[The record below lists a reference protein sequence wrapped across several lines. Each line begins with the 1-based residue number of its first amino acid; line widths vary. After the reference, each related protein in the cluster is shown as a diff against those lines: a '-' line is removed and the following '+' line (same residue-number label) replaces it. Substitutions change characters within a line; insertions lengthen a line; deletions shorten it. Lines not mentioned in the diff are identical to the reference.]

1 MAQPDDAN
9 GKGRPQALGA
19 CPGRRK
25 LRRAELA
32 PDANLCAHCTAKCCK
47 YFALPIETPTEWDDF
62 EYIRW
67 FLFHERAAVFIEEG
81 DWYLLVYTRCKHLR
95 DDNLCAIYETRPN
108 VCREYSTTNCEY
120 EDDWVYDHYFETSEQ
135 VEEYAEAV
143 LPPRPGRTI
152 RSPKPDSSAS
162 EAVRKQGLAPGCCGV
177 GRHQVEDEG
186 CLSPFPHSLSRGA

>member
-1 MAQPDDAN
+1 MTRARTVRTLPPEHAKAN
-9 GKGRPQALGA
+9 GKPPAPGR

-25 LRRAELA
+25 PRREELN
-32 PDANLCAHCTAKCCK
+32 PGDNLCAHCSAKCCK
-47 YFALPIETPTEWDDF
+47 YFALPIDTPTEWADF

-67 FLFHERAAVFIEEG
+67 FLFHERAAVFVENG

-95 DDNLCAIYETRPN
+95 EDNRCAIYPARPN

-143 LPPRPGRTI
+143 LSPRPGRTI
-152 RSPKPDSSAS
+152 RSPKP
-162 EAVRKQGLAPGCCGV
+162 EP
-177 GRHQVEDEG
+177 
-186 CLSPFPHSLSRGA
+186 PRGASALRDA